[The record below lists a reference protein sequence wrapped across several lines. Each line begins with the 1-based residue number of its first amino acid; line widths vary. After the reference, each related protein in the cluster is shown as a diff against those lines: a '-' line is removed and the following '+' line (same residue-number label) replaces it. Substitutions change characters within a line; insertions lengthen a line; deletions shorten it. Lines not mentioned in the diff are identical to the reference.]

1 MCLIYKT
8 SQDFH
13 DNSVHMYI
21 LRLRN
26 YPVEIFVN
34 NNNNIWVFLIS
45 IANTFS
51 EKCFFVWWFRSDTN
65 KFLLASVVTSLI
77 SLCFLKLSMAFPQ
90 PALFINLKKSFSKS
104 FFDTFLRSLLISVY
118 GFTQDFWLNLII
130 FWMFFSTNP

>member
-34 NNNNIWVFLIS
+34 NNNN
-45 IANTFS
+45 NNN
-51 EKCFFVWWFRSDTN
+51 EE
-65 KFLLASVVTSLI
+65 
-77 SLCFLKLSMAFPQ
+77 
-90 PALFINLKKSFSKS
+90 LKKNYHEDSDKGYSLEVDVECLKNLNNLQSDLSFLPK
-104 FFDTFLRSLLISVY
+104 RMKVKK
-118 GFTQDFWLNLII
+118 
-130 FWMFFSTNP
+130 

>member
-34 NNNNIWVFLIS
+34 NNNNNNNNNSNFNW
-45 IANTFS
+45 
-51 EKCFFVWWFRSDTN
+51 N
-65 KFLLASVVTSLI
+65 KPFENLSVDGKV
-77 SLCFLKLSMAFPQ
+77 
-90 PALFINLKKSFSKS
+90 
-104 FFDTFLRSLLISVY
+104 RLLIENL
-118 GFTQDFWLNLII
+118 LNIV
-130 FWMFFSTNP
+130 